1 VLDFL
6 MGQCQWRQAPQEQ
19 FAHCC
24 SWEEE
29 ETFPSPKASVDCEL
43 KNRNKMTW
51 QDREGE

>member
-24 SWEEE
+24 S
-29 ETFPSPKASVDCEL
+29 PSPKVSVDWEL
-43 KNRNKMTW
+43 NKRRKMTW
-51 QDREGE
+51 QEREGE